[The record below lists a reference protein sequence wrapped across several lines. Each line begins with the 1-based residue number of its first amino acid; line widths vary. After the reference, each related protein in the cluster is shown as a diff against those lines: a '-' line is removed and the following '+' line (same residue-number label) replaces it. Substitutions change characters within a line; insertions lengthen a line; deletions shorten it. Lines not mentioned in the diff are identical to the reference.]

1 MVETFDNVWD
11 ALCDTPAQAADMTA
25 RSDLMLA
32 LTAHVKSW
40 NLPEEAAA
48 ARLRITRSRLSDLL
62 RGRIEKFSLDVLAS
76 LNAAAGL
83 HVDHTGAG
91 LQD

>member
-32 LTAHVKSW
+32 LTAYVKSW

-62 RGRIEKFSLDVLAS
+62 RGAHHKP
-76 LNAAAGL
+76 
-83 HVDHTGAG
+83 GATRA
-91 LQD
+91 